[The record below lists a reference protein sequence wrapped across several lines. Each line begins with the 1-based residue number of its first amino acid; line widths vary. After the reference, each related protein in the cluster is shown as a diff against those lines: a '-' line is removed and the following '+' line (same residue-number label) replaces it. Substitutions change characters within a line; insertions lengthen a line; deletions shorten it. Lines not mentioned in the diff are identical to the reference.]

1 MALVLPDLNKL
12 HPGLKALIALLP
24 AIIIAIPF
32 YFLVYSPTTEQ
43 IDKLILEVKKLDDEI
58 ATAEKKVAKLPALQA
73 QQAAAEEEYK
83 KIRKHLPEEHEITS
97 LLKQVS
103 DNAIN
108 AGLKVAL
115 WEPQPRKNHASN
127 ILYEIPV
134 RVQVNGSYHKLGDFL
149 SRITALDRIVNTSK
163 IDLTEPKPIGD
174 EAVLTITLEARTF
187 SAIPE
192 TPDNAQGKEPG
203 K

>member
-1 MALVLPDLNKL
+1 MLALPDINKL
-12 HPGLKALIALLP
+12 HPGLKALIALMP

-32 YFLVYSPTTEQ
+32 YLLIYSPTTEQ
-43 IDKLILEVKKLDDEI
+43 IDKLKVELKKTDEEI
-58 ATAEKKVAKLPALQA
+58 ATAEKRVAKLPGLQA
-73 QQAAAEEEYK
+73 QKKLAEEEYNT
-83 KIRKHLPEEHEITS
+83 IRKHLPEEHEITN

-103 DNAIN
+103 DNAIG
-108 AGLKVAL
+108 AGLKVDL

-134 RVQVNGSYHKLGDFL
+134 RVLVQGTYHKLGDFL

-163 IDLTEPKPIGD
+163 IDLSSPKVSGD
-174 EAVLTITLEARTF
+174 EAVLSISLGASTF
-187 SAIPE
+187 SAI
-192 TPDNAQGKEPG
+192 TDDKGKGPG